1 MGHMSTEQEADRILD
16 MYGRDQTARIM
27 ELLER
32 QFVILHNR
40 AQVLLTLCGVVIT
53 VTGFSGRL
61 IAGTNRVA
69 QVLVIGGVSLSL
81 LAAVVVVW
89 GVLHLW
95 WLTQQPGDD
104 PRRWLL
110 SCLAYRE
117 RKTRAYRVG
126 LLILIVGLTLYV
138 GAIAVMLWYPKLHEL
153 PMIR

>member
-1 MGHMSTEQEADRILD
+1 MAHMTPEQEADRILR
-16 MYGRDQTARIM
+16 MYGPDQPRIM

-61 IAGTNRVA
+61 IAGTNRLA

-81 LAAVVVVW
+81 LAAIVVVW

-104 PRRWLL
+104 VRAWLL

-117 RKTRAYRVG
+117 GKTRAYRAG
-126 LLILIVGLTLYV
+126 LIILIVGLTLYV
-138 GAIAVMLWYPKLHEL
+138 GAIAIMLWYPLLGSL
-153 PMIR
+153 PMLR